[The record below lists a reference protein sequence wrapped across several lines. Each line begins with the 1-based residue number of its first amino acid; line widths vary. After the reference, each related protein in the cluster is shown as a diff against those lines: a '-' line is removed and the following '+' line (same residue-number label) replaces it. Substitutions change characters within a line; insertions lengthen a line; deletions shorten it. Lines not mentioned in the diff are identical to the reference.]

1 LLGHNSNLERLERNP
16 NLIVLSQQHFP
27 TSGKKQAII
36 TMLLLGG
43 VILTAITGVLT
54 PALSIPLAA
63 VAVLLLGCVKVTDT
77 YKSVNWQAVATVGG
91 MMSLGLG
98 LEKTGAA
105 TALAHALVT
114 HFQGAG
120 PNLILGILLAST
132 VALTQLI
139 ENASVAIILAPL
151 AYQIAR
157 EGYVDPK
164 PFMVG
169 LAICISTSFCT
180 PIAHETT
187 MLVMGP
193 GRYRFKHYL
202 SVGSGMAL
210 IAWLLTTLVT
220 PTIWKF

>member
-1 LLGHNSNLERLERNP
+1 
-16 NLIVLSQQHFP
+16 
-27 TSGKKQAII
+27 
-36 TMLLLGG
+36 MLLLGG

-105 TALAHALVT
+105 SALAHALVT

-120 PNLILGILLAST
+120 PNLILGILLALT

>member
-1 LLGHNSNLERLERNP
+1 
-16 NLIVLSQQHFP
+16 
-27 TSGKKQAII
+27 
-36 TMLLLGG
+36 MLLLVGI
-43 VILTAITGVLT
+43 ILTAITGVLT

-77 YKSVNWQAVATVGG
+77 YKSVGWQAVATVGG
-91 MMSLGLG
+91 MMSVGLA

-105 TALAHALVT
+105 GALAHAIVIHL
-114 HFQGAG
+114 QWAG
-120 PNLILGILLAST
+120 TNLILCALLALT

-139 ENASVAIILAPL
+139 ENAAVAIILAPI

-157 EGYVDPK
+157 EGHADPK
-164 PFMVG
+164 PFMVA

-180 PIAHETT
+180 PVAHETT

-202 SVGSGMAL
+202 SIGSGMAV
-210 IAWLLTTLVT
+210 IAWLLTTFVT
-220 PTIWKF
+220 PLVCRF

>member
-1 LLGHNSNLERLERNP
+1 
-16 NLIVLSQQHFP
+16 VLSQQHFP
-27 TSGKKQAII
+27 TSGKKQAIF

-105 TALAHALVT
+105 SALAHSLVT

-120 PNLILGILLAST
+120 ANLILGALLALT

-151 AYQIAR
+151 AYQVAR
-157 EGYVDPK
+157 EGHVDPK

-193 GRYRFKHYL
+193 GRYRFKHCL

-220 PTIWKF
+220 PMVWKF